1 MRLLDMSIANQI
13 RDGDAE
19 AFESLINEHKSRV
32 FSYCLRMC
40 ENHYAAEDLAQD
52 VFLQAYTNINR
63 YDWTKSSLKTWIFV
77 IAHNICLNYL
87 RNNKGR
93 VHTEVAQDFIDDSRS
108 PEEQYL
114 YREDIGRLI
123 AALRSLPGE
132 DRELV
137 IMKDYLG
144 LKYREV
150 ALVLEI
156 PVGTVKSRLHGIR
169 AKLRQMLEDQ
179 NERQ

>member
-1 MRLLDMSIANQI
+1 MRLLDMSITYQI
-13 RDGDAE
+13 RDGNAE
-19 AFESLINEHKSRV
+19 AFENLINEHKSQV
-32 FSYCLRMC
+32 FNYCLRMC
-40 ENHYAAEDLAQD
+40 ENHHAAEDLAQD

-63 YDWTKSSLKTWIFV
+63 YDWTKSSLRTWIFV

-87 RNNKGR
+87 RNNKSR
-93 VHTEVAQDFIDDSRS
+93 IHTEIAQDFIDERRS

-114 YREDIGRLI
+114 YREDMLRLI
-123 AALRSLPGE
+123 AALHSLPAE

-144 LKYREV
+144 FKYREA
-150 ALVLEI
+150 ALVMGV

-169 AKLRQMLEDQ
+169 VKLRRMLEDQ